1 MKTRPHWCKV
11 GPNPVTG
18 VFLRGG
24 ETTGTQ
30 GGDGQVGDHGGRGW
44 SDTSTNRK
52 MPRTAATPEAKRKA
66 RETPSPA
73 PLGKHGPANPWSS
86 GLWPP
91 ACETVHVCCL
101 KPQPVAFHSSSP
113 GELVHIRTTRTE
125 HRMVLK

>member
-1 MKTRPHWCKV
+1 MKTKPHGCKV

-44 SDTSTNRK
+44 SDASTNRK

-66 RETPSPA
+66 RETPLRGAVGETWPCQSLELR
-73 PLGKHGPANPWSS
+73 PLASS
-86 GLWPP
+86 L
-91 ACETVHVCCL
+91 
-101 KPQPVAFHSSSP
+101 
-113 GELVHIRTTRTE
+113 
-125 HRMVLK
+125 